1 MQLCIKEKYSCF
13 NRFLFT
19 QLRDLKIIPIY
30 LEIFRA
36 RPSMLGFHEKFLSR
50 IAPRNFEVFA
60 LSTRVSLILMEEGV
74 EEFQNFY
81 SGNETTNIL
90 F

>member
-1 MQLCIKEKYSCF
+1 MF
-13 NRFLFT
+13 
-19 QLRDLKIIPIY
+19 
-30 LEIFRA
+30 
-36 RPSMLGFHEKFLSR
+36 GFHEKFLSR

-81 SGNETTNIL
+81 SGNETTNIS